1 LDYGGAHGGSRVF
14 HPWCR
19 CENLPAEKGAV
30 KVEIINWGL
39 VKHPMNWV
47 IVILMVLIFGVFVH
61 LILDFYGLS
70 AGK

>member
-1 LDYGGAHGGSRVF
+1 M
-14 HPWCR
+14 
-19 CENLPAEKGAV
+19 
-30 KVEIINWGL
+30 EIINWGL